1 MHFLAGLFLFVSA
14 VLAGPISPP
23 RPAPGDLDTTP
34 VGFNDW
40 EGFSQLDGFDDFR
53 GADNFDGSQNG
64 QVVVVQQQQQVCQT
78 RQIQIVQQRLVVL
91 QEMAK
96 KIITQQICEVEVQ
109 TIVLQQVYSRS
120 THHAKGSINLALLF
134 KFQSGLQVFQQDVQ
148 RVTTRQVGFDE
159 EVARKITEVVNAD
172 GTLSDKDLGI
182 KGEDVG
188 KNTVVVVGD
197 NWDDEKS
204 PERVKKAKEDAEK
217 AAAGAGKNETE
228 SEVKPRGWFF

>member
-14 VLAGPISPP
+14 VLAGPISSPL
-23 RPAPGDLDTTP
+23 PAQSDLDTTP

-40 EGFSQLDGFDDFR
+40 QGFSQLDGFDDFR
-53 GADNFDGSQNG
+53 GVDNFDGSQNA
-64 QVVVVQQQQQVCQT
+64 QVVVIQQQQQVCQT
-78 RQIQIVQQRLVVL
+78 RQIQIVQQRLVIL

-96 KIITQQICEVEVQ
+96 RIVTQQICEVEVQ
-109 TIVLQQVYSRS
+109 TIVLEQ
-120 THHAKGSINLALLF
+120 
-134 KFQSGLQVFQQDVQ
+134 FQSGLRVFQQDVQ

-182 KGEDVG
+182 NGEDVG

-204 PERVKKAKEDAEK
+204 PEQVKKAKEDAEK
-217 AAAGAGKNETE
+217 AAAEANKEDPKKATPGMGKDGAGKNETE
-228 SEVKPRGWFF
+228 SELTRRGWFF